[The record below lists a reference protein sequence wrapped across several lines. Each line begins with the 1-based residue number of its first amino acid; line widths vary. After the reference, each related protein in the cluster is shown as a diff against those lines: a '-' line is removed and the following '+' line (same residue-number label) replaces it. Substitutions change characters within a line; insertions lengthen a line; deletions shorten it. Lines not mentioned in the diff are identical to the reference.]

1 MHCGPKSAKSYAV
14 NDTMMKRHSIFAH
27 WRIYSFFLEPTDPLD
42 LKSKT
47 DGPFNCIR
55 HGCFMCVNVT
65 FRPRTSKIQ
74 SSCSSTTTTTP
85 NVQGRQANGLK
96 ATTDHRRCGQAAA
109 SDVQV
114 FVLHGNIY
122 PQKAVPTGY
131 LPAGPPLRSK
141 FIIKCF
147 VNVIASSSV
156 RKI

>member
-1 MHCGPKSAKSYAV
+1 MHCGPPNQNYAKSYAV

-109 SDVQV
+109 SVT
-114 FVLHGNIY
+114 
-122 PQKAVPTGY
+122 K
-131 LPAGPPLRSK
+131 PAEKRRPGIRPPRKHIPPKSGPYWILACRTPFAL
-141 FIIKCF
+141 
-147 VNVIASSSV
+147 
-156 RKI
+156 KIHHQMLC